1 MVIARNRG
9 AEQRYSHLQP
19 GTIGP
24 AFSSPDTPHLFRN
37 RWENKCVCVCEGG
50 LSENTIST
58 QMPVDGLI
66 TMRARA
72 PARSSKCAE
81 MVFKQDSTLLNPSRL
96 N

>member
-1 MVIARNRG
+1 MHETEVLSRDILTYSREQSARL
-9 AEQRYSHLQP
+9 SHLQ
-19 GTIGP
+19 TRRI
-24 AFSSPDTPHLFRN
+24 FSEIAGKTSVR
-37 RWENKCVCVCEGG
+37 VCVWGG

-58 QMPVDGLI
+58 QMPADGLI

>member
-19 GTIGP
+19 GTIGL

-37 RWENKCVCVCEGG
+37 RWENKCVCGG
-50 LSENTIST
+50 NLSENKIST
-58 QMPVDGLI
+58 QMPADGLI
-66 TMRARA
+66 TCVRVRA
-72 PARSSKCAE
+72 PAWSSKCAE